1 MTLIIDTA
9 SLIGGGI
16 LLLLVLAATL
26 TDVFLRKSRC
36 TENPLVAHEADKVK
50 EMAEPSCDYPPVSII
65 VTPHDKAYELDQHLP
80 MLLEQ
85 DYPAPFRILVV
96 VWRGESDTDD
106 VLKKYAA
113 NPHLYATYI
122 PDSSRYM
129 SRKKLAITVGEKA
142 ATTEWLLL
150 TDVTC
155 RPQSKYWLRAMPR
168 RSAISSLAIRALTTT
183 RHPSV
188 ASCDPTRVSTSSR
201 SWPAVRPIV
210 AKVMR

>member
-26 TDVFLRKSRC
+26 TDVFLRKSRR
-36 TENPLVAHEADKVK
+36 TENPLVAHEAEEVQTTSEDHEADKVK

-80 MLLEQ
+80 LLLEQ
-85 DYPAPFRILVV
+85 DYPAPFRIIVV
-96 VWRGESDTDD
+96 FWRGESDTDD

-142 ATTEWLLL
+142 ATTE
-150 TDVTC
+150 
-155 RPQSKYWLRAMPR
+155 
-168 RSAISSLAIRALTTT
+168 
-183 RHPSV
+183 
-188 ASCDPTRVSTSSR
+188 
-201 SWPAVRPIV
+201 
-210 AKVMR
+210 

>member
-1 MTLIIDTA
+1 MI
-9 SLIGGGI
+9 
-16 LLLLVLAATL
+16 LVLAATL
-26 TDVFLRKSRC
+26 TDVFLRKSRR
-36 TENPLVAHEADKVK
+36 TENPLVVHDMEEVQTTNEDHEADEVK
-50 EMAEPSCDYPPVSII
+50 EMAEASYDYPPVSII

-80 MLLEQ
+80 LLLEQ
-85 DYPAPFRILVV
+85 DYPAPFRIIVV
-96 VWRGESDTDD
+96 FWRGESDTDD

-142 ATTEWLLL
+142 ATTEWLFRTSPAVLSRN
-150 TDVTC
+150 TGFV
-155 RPQSKYWLRAMPR
+155 PWPAMPR